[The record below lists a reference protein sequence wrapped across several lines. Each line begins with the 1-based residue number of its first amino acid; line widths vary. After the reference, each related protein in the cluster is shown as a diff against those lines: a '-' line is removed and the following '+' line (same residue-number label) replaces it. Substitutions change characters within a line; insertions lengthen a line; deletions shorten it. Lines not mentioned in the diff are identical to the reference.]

1 MSITDITF
9 LFIFLPIAL
18 CTYVF
23 KPALQKYLLLLLS
36 LFFYA
41 CGSPRY
47 FFLFMVAVGIN
58 IIFGVFIEKFRERNL
73 GKIFLITG
81 CVLNIA
87 VLFYYKYYNFTV
99 LNLNRALHTSFEAKQ

>member
-9 LFIFLPIAL
+9 LFVFLPIAL

-73 GKIFLITG
+73 GKIE
-81 CVLNIA
+81 
-87 VLFYYKYYNFTV
+87 TV
-99 LNLNRALHTSFEAKQ
+99 SSFV